1 LSRHSL
7 NRLPT
12 FGEDDHVHVVET
24 PKGSPNKYA
33 FSESFGAFPFKMI
46 LPEGTSFP
54 YDFGMI
60 PSTRGADGDPL
71 DLLLDAPAFPVACR
85 RRVLSR
91 PSSASATAP
100 GSITT
105 G

>member
-71 DLLLDAPAFPVACR
+71 DLLLDAPAFPVACQ
-85 RRVLSR
+85 RRVLS
-91 PSSASATAP
+91 SSASATAP